1 MWHSNKCT
9 ICIDVFFLLPLGN
22 GHYLHLHVYVM
33 SAVKTARLIRIEYP
47 LAEQMCFT
55 FWYYM
60 LTWYEYEPNRGM
72 LNVTWKSSTDSIVL
86 WTNSKTTNGRWS
98 FAAININAND
108 NKTHT
113 LAIEGILNPGNYQYS
128 ISVDDV
134 SMTIGSCSG
143 ISRNVYI
150 IISLNVLSM

>member
-9 ICIDVFFLLPLGN
+9 ICIDVFLLLPLGN
-22 GHYLHLHVYVM
+22 GHYLYMYVSAM

-60 LTWYEYEPNRGM
+60 YENEPNRGM
-72 LNVTWKSSTDSIVL
+72 LNVTWDSIVL

-108 NKTHT
+108 NKTHPCDWRDT
-113 LAIEGILNPGNYQYS
+113 EPRQLSILNF
-128 ISVDDV
+128 
-134 SMTIGSCSG
+134 
-143 ISRNVYI
+143 SRWRFHDNRIMFRY
-150 IISLNVLSM
+150 L

>member
-1 MWHSNKCT
+1 M
-9 ICIDVFFLLPLGN
+9 
-22 GHYLHLHVYVM
+22 YVSAM

-60 LTWYEYEPNRGM
+60 YENEPNRGM
-72 LNVTWKSSTDSIVL
+72 LNVTWDSIVL

-113 LAIEGILNPGNYQYS
+113 LAIEGILDPGNYHYS

>member
-1 MWHSNKCT
+1 M
-9 ICIDVFFLLPLGN
+9 
-22 GHYLHLHVYVM
+22 
-33 SAVKTARLIRIEYP
+33 KTARLIRIEYP

-60 LTWYEYEPNRGM
+60 LTWYEPNRGM

-86 WTNSKTTNGRWS
+86 WTNPKTTNGRWS
-98 FAAININAND
+98 VAAININAKD

-113 LAIEGILNPGNYQYS
+113 LVIEGILDPGVYEYS

-150 IISLNVLSM
+150 IISLNLLSM

>member
-1 MWHSNKCT
+1 
-9 ICIDVFFLLPLGN
+9 
-22 GHYLHLHVYVM
+22 M

-60 LTWYEYEPNRGM
+60 YENEPNRDM
-72 LNVTWKSSTDSIVL
+72 LNVIWDSIVL

-108 NKTHT
+108 NKTH
-113 LAIEGILNPGNYQYS
+113 PC
-128 ISVDDV
+128 D
-134 SMTIGSCSG
+134 
-143 ISRNVYI
+143 
-150 IISLNVLSM
+150 

>member
-1 MWHSNKCT
+1 M
-9 ICIDVFFLLPLGN
+9 FLLLPLGN
-22 GHYLHLHVYVM
+22 GHYLYLYV
-33 SAVKTARLIRIEYP
+33 SATSAMKTARLIRIEYP
-47 LAEQMCFT
+47 LADKMCFT

-60 LTWYEYEPNRGM
+60 YEYEPNRGM
-72 LNVTWKSSTDSIVL
+72 LNVTWDSIVL
-86 WTNSKTTNGRWS
+86 WTNSKTINGRWS

-113 LAIEGILNPGNYQYS
+113 LAIEGILDPGYYQYS

-150 IISLNVLSM
+150 IISLNLLTM

>member
-1 MWHSNKCT
+1 MAT
-9 ICIDVFFLLPLGN
+9 
-22 GHYLHLHVYVM
+22 
-33 SAVKTARLIRIEYP
+33 SAVKTARLILIDYP
-47 LAEQMCFT
+47 LAYKMCFT

-60 LTWYEYEPNRGM
+60 FTLYEYEPNRGM

-86 WTNSKTTNGRWS
+86 WTNSKTTNRRWS

-113 LAIEGILNPGNYQYS
+113 LVIEGILNPGNYQYS

-150 IISLNVLSM
+150 IISLNLLSM

>member
-1 MWHSNKCT
+1 
-9 ICIDVFFLLPLGN
+9 
-22 GHYLHLHVYVM
+22 M
-33 SAVKTARLIRIEYP
+33 SAVMTARLIRIEYP

-60 LTWYEYEPNRGM
+60 LTWNEYEPNRGM
-72 LNVTWKSSTDSIVL
+72 LNVTWDSIVL
-86 WTNSKTTNGRWS
+86 WTNSKTTNRRWS

-113 LAIEGILNPGNYQYS
+113 LVIEGILDPGNYHYS

-150 IISLNVLSM
+150 IISLNLLSM